1 MSLAQLGH
9 TLGVAADVHERR
21 EVETISVPEADA
33 TAARRDWYRS
43 MIDADPEQRA
53 RFERARERARTD
65 PGPLD
70 DMDEID
76 RLLGGETV

>member
-1 MSLAQLGH
+1 VH
-9 TLGVAADVHERR
+9 TLDVAADVQERR
-21 EVETISVPEADA
+21 EVGDISVPEDA
-33 TAARRDWYRS
+33 TAGRRDWYRS

-53 RFERARERARTD
+53 RFERARERARRD
-65 PGPLD
+65 PGALD

>member
-1 MSLAQLGH
+1 MQ
-9 TLGVAADVHERR
+9 
-21 EVETISVPEADA
+21 
-33 TAARRDWYRS
+33 RDWYRS

-53 RFERARERARTD
+53 RFERARETARTD